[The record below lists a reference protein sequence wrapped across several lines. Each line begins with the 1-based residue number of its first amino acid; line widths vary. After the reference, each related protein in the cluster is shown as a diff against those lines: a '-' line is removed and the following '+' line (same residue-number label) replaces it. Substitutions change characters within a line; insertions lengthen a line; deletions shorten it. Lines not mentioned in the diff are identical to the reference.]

1 MCSQIGSPRMDVS
14 PMERLL
20 IAIDERDV
28 DAIVAL
34 LAPDVQFLGVDG
46 RRADG
51 RDEARRLI
59 SDALSMVRSLSHEIT
74 SQWQHDEVWI
84 AEVRLTYE
92 LQDWF
97 LLRDAPRALF
107 VHQGPEG
114 ITELHIYG
122 AHERPL
128 AEHRGDRS
136 ELRIGG
142 TPMLPL

>member
-1 MCSQIGSPRMDVS
+1 MDVS
-14 PMERLL
+14 PIERLL
-20 IAIDERDV
+20 IGLDERDA

-34 LAPDVQFLGVDG
+34 LAPGVQLLVVDG

-59 SDALSMVRSLSHEIT
+59 SDVLSMVRSVSHEIT
-74 SQWQHDEVWI
+74 SQWQHEEVGI
-84 AEVRLTYE
+84 AEVNLTYE
-92 LQDWF
+92 LKDWY
-97 LLRDAPRALF
+97 LLRDAPRAFF

-128 AEHRGDRS
+128 EEHQGDTG
-136 ELRIGG
+136 ELRVGG
-142 TPMLPL
+142 TPILPL